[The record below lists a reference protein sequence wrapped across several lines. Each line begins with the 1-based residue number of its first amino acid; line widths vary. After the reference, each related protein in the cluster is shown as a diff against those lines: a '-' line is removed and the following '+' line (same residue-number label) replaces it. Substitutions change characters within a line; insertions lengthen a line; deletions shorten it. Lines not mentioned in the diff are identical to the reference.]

1 MYIVGLAGTVYKVN
15 NMKHAFIIIF
25 VFLICLGA
33 VAETIS
39 SSQLAG
45 TIWEDVDSK
54 KTETKR
60 SDTITFK
67 TSETVISE
75 GILSPCLLYSFFATL
90 TSQSYWPLVD
100 ITIKKQ
106 FDYYLTDYKP
116 EHFDSTKVGTETR
129 GYYLVTYCRQPKGMS
144 CYEILSCDLDTG
156 DMYLSY
162 RMNPGVIGG
171 SGREVV
177 IHYKLI
183 KRPN

>member
-60 SDTITFK
+60 SDTITF
-67 TSETVISE
+67 SAE
-75 GILSPCLLYSFFATL
+75 TL

-116 EHFDSTKVGTETR
+116 EHFDSTKVGSETS
-129 GYYLVTYCRQPKGMS
+129 GYYLVTYCKQPKGIS
-144 CYEILSCDLDTG
+144 WYEILSCDLDTG
-156 DMYLSY
+156 DMYLLH
-162 RMNPGVIGG
+162 RMRPGVIGG
-171 SGREVV
+171 RDVT

-183 KRPN
+183 RRPN

>member
-1 MYIVGLAGTVYKVN
+1 
-15 NMKHAFIIIF
+15 MKHAFIIIF

-54 KTETKR
+54 KTETER
-60 SDTITFK
+60 SDTITF
-67 TSETVISE
+67 SAE
-75 GILSPCLLYSFFATL
+75 TL

-100 ITIKKQ
+100 ITIRKQ
-106 FDYYLTDYKP
+106 FDYYLTDYEP
-116 EHFDSTKVGTETR
+116 EHFDSTQVGSETS
-129 GYYLVTYCRQPKGMS
+129 GYYLVTYCKQPKGMS

>member
-1 MYIVGLAGTVYKVN
+1 
-15 NMKHAFIIIF
+15 MKHAFIIIF

-54 KTETKR
+54 KTETER
-60 SDTITFK
+60 SDTITF
-67 TSETVISE
+67 SAE
-75 GILSPCLLYSFFATL
+75 TL

-100 ITIKKQ
+100 ITIRKQ
-106 FDYYLTDYKP
+106 FDYYLTDYEP

-183 KRPN
+183 NRPN